1 MLGDHAAD
9 HAAQVAHA
17 GHAGQ
22 HDGGRRGEDR
32 AAEQGQAADDVPE
45 QHQDEPGDKRDRN
58 RRHQRER
65 EQRQGDHEL

>member
-1 MLGDHAAD
+1 
-9 HAAQVAHA
+9 
-17 GHAGQ
+17 
-22 HDGGRRGEDR
+22 
-32 AAEQGQAADDVPE
+32 VPE